1 MKLPS
6 EALAIAAKQYGVL
19 SRVQLL
25 RWLSEPSLEGHVRR
39 RSLEPLERGVYRVSG
54 GVALPGQ
61 QAIAATL
68 RCGPGAVLTGPFVL
82 AHHRLEGFGLTAP
95 FEVLLRPGRRMRNAA
110 FLVRRDPH
118 PTRPVQ
124 KVGEV
129 RLASKVDALLES
141 CLWRDRYD
149 DRQLRVAYD
158 QLRFQHGISTAK
170 VRRRVAA
177 RGASDHA
184 AVAFL
189 AVVDGDPVTESEGER
204 ALAPVLYRL
213 DPAPEPQVWVTPARR
228 VDFYLRA
235 LRFGWEYLGEVDH
248 RHADRRRADAA
259 RDEELAAQGIR
270 LHYVVAD
277 DLRDHDA
284 FVASMVG
291 VLAQRAAQLGVQMP
305 TLGPSSRS

>member
-6 EALAIAAKQYGVL
+6 DALAIAEKQYGVL

-25 RWLSEPSLEGHVRR
+25 RWLSEPSLEGYVRR
-39 RSLEPLERGVYRVSG
+39 RTLEPLERGVYRVSG

-61 QAIAATL
+61 RAIAATL

-82 AHHRLEGFGLTAP
+82 AHHRLEGFDLTAP
-95 FEVLLRPGRRMRNAA
+95 FEVLLRPGRRVRNAA
-110 FLVRRDPH
+110 FRTRRDPH

-124 KVGEV
+124 KLGDV
-129 RLASKVDALLES
+129 RVASKVDALLES
-141 CLWRDRYD
+141 CLWRDRYE

-158 QLRFQHGISTAK
+158 QLRFQHGVSTAK

-177 RGASDHA
+177 RGAADDA

-189 AVVDGDPVTESEGER
+189 DVVDGDPVTESEGER
-204 ALAPVLYRL
+204 ALAPVLYQL
-213 DPAPEPQVWVTPARR
+213 DPRPEPQVWVTPARR

-248 RHADRRRADAA
+248 RHAERRMADAA
-259 RDEELAAQGIR
+259 RDGELTAQGLR
-270 LHYVVAD
+270 LHYVVAG

-284 FVASMVG
+284 FIASTAE
-291 VLAQRAAQLGVQMP
+291 VLAQRAAQLGLQPP
-305 TLGPSSRS
+305 TFRPDRRP